1 MEKTPETELH
11 QFVLLRSIAG
21 IVISIA
27 VIAGFAMLINMLSPP
42 PEPDRPAA
50 AKMETP
56 ITPDTPGSVP
66 DVSAAQTQ
74 PPSAIQQEIPAEKTH
89 PEESAETETPE
100 PIYRPEALPSGP
112 PEKKQRGVAFVEALI
127 KPIESELS
135 RFWGWRP
142 NDLIQFT
149 DNVNE
154 MQLGVLEATRRA
166 SVTLTDKISR
176 TGSTAVL
183 NPHLEQA
190 MNSFMIRAD
199 NYWFPA
205 PEQEYRIAIKQLN
218 IYKEQLMRGEAAFYT
233 RTDNLIPL
241 LRAFEQLLGSCDEN
255 LVKPH
260 EDDGKPVSTFRADNY
275 FYYAKGVAIAV
286 SSILEAVEKDFD
298 RVLEVRNAKEVLH
311 HAVEAAHH
319 AAHMKPWLFI
329 TEASLSGI
337 FANHRANMAAHI
349 SHARFYIGLLAET
362 LST

>member
-1 MEKTPETELH
+1 MQKTPETELH
-11 QFVLLRSIAG
+11 QFVLLRMIAG

-27 VIAGFAMLINMLSPP
+27 IIVGLAMLINRWSPP
-42 PEPDRPAA
+42 AASDKSATAKTAIPHIPD
-50 AKMETP
+50 
-56 ITPDTPGSVP
+56 SVP
-66 DVSAAQTQ
+66 DLSKTQTEMS
-74 PPSAIQQEIPAEKTH
+74 PTAKQETPGEDSHAT
-89 PEESAETETPE
+89 ESDETETPE
-100 PIYRPEALPSGP
+100 PLYRPEALTSKRSD
-112 PEKKQRGVAFVEALI
+112 KKPQGVLFVEALI
-127 KPIESELS
+127 QPLEFELA

-166 SVTLTDKISR
+166 SITLTDKISR
-176 TGSTAVL
+176 TGSTAAL

-199 NYWFPA
+199 GYWFPS
-205 PEQEYRIAIKQLN
+205 PEQEYQLAIKQLN
-218 IYKEQLMRGEAAFYT
+218 IYKDQLIRGEAEFFT

-241 LRAFEQLLGSCDEN
+241 LRAFEQLLGSCDDN
-255 LVKPH
+255 LVKTH

-275 FYYAKGVAIAV
+275 FFYTKGVVIVV
-286 SSILEAVEKDFD
+286 SSILEAVEKDFE
-298 RVLEVRNAKEVLH
+298 RILEVRSAKEVLH

-319 AAHMKPWLFI
+319 AAHMKPWLFV
-329 TEASLSGI
+329 TEASLNGI